1 MFVPVEMQ
9 KVNCFEDVA
18 IPSNKSFFARL
29 GAVAP
34 ESLKYS
40 GDDLVPEP
48 MSKSDS
54 FDDFQAYA
62 EMKAKEEM
70 QKEDKQ

>member
-1 MFVPVEMQ
+1 MFIPKEMQ
-9 KVNCFEDVA
+9 KVNQFEDVA

-34 ESLKYS
+34 EALKYS
-40 GDDLVPEP
+40 GDDVVPEP

-54 FDDFQAYA
+54 FDDYLQYA
-62 EMKAKEEM
+62 EEMSKKEGGE
-70 QKEDKQ
+70 K

>member
-1 MFVPVEMQ
+1 MYIPEEMK
-9 KVNCFEDVA
+9 KVNRFEDVA

-34 ESLKYS
+34 EQLKYS
-40 GDDLVPEP
+40 GDEVIPEP

-54 FDDFQAYA
+54 IDDFMAYA
-62 EMKAKEEM
+62 EMKAKEE
-70 QKEDKQ
+70 QSKSE

>member
-1 MFVPVEMQ
+1 MYIPEEMK
-9 KVNCFEDVA
+9 KVNKFEDVA

-34 ESLKYS
+34 ETQKYS
-40 GDDLVPEP
+40 GDEVVPEP

-54 FDDFQAYA
+54 FDDFLAYA
-62 EMKAKEEM
+62 EMMSKEEAS
-70 QKEDKQ
+70 KSE